1 MGLCRRKTRQGKG
14 AKIRAVAESAGVPI
28 AIPAAP
34 ANPNPI
40 PRVEATVEVHFVLVI
55 PTDGSGGGNFSDPN
69 DRRLATQNIEPVIVH
84 RGHQTKRP
92 AQGGRVAGCCGAI
105 SNDGSW
111 AIAHRVAQHSPD
123 WSALRASHRELL
135 RVRVPRMDDYSCWK
149 VLEGLFLR
157 IACRKCSNSTSD
169 AVIFSSATW

>member
-1 MGLCRRKTRQGKG
+1 MYGLGLCRRKTRQGKG
-14 AKIRAVAESAGVPI
+14 AKIRAVAEGAGVPI

-69 DRRLATQNIEPVIVH
+69 DRRLATQDIEPVIVH

-92 AQGGRVAGCCGAI
+92 AQGGRVLRRYSKRLKVERLLAWLHNVLRLVC
-105 SNDGSW
+105 
-111 AIAHRVAQHSPD
+111 VASIV
-123 WSALRASHRELL
+123 SRASAE
-135 RVRVPRMDDYSCWK
+135 SCTAGARLF
-149 VLEGLFLR
+149 VLKGY
-157 IACRKCSNSTSD
+157 
-169 AVIFSSATW
+169 